1 MSDAARAG
9 RVFLLLATLPAALA
23 GCAGDRLPPAPV
35 QASDAPHYACPD
47 GRSFVTQFDP
57 TTHQTDLWLGGDRL
71 HRLDPVP
78 DPLGGVL
85 YQDADYQLR
94 PGASDASKAL
104 TDRST
109 TQRQACTRTQVPE
122 GAGRPQQ

>member
-1 MSDAARAG
+1 MTDIASVPPA
-9 RVFLLLATLPAALA
+9 VLLLATLLVVPLS
-23 GCAGDRLPPAPV
+23 GCAGDRQPPAPV
-35 QASDAPHYACPD
+35 QQADAPHYVCPD

-57 TTHQTDLWLGGDRL
+57 NTQQTDLWLSGDGL

-94 PGASDASKAL
+94 PGATDAAKAL

-109 TQRQACTRTQVPE
+109 IQQEACTRAP
-122 GAGRPQQ
+122 